1 MSVFTNDEPWKCLHE
16 HCWIWQLG
24 FVGQVGHKPKHQHQE
39 KMLFLS
45 HSSMSFFDFFL
56 FCKWNGS
63 RRTERTLP
71 YSVEGNVEILHRAP
85 TRYHHPLS
93 FTDEHHLM
101 FFLKRHEWHFIIWI
115 YHNSNWHRAAANR
128 STENNTSQQ
137 CGNKSNSEHN
147 LIRFCF

>member
-1 MSVFTNDEPWKCLHE
+1 MFTWTLLNMAIRVCRAGWTQTKT
-16 HCWIWQLG
+16 
-24 FVGQVGHKPKHQHQE
+24 QHQE

-71 YSVEGNVEILHRAP
+71 YSVEGNAEILHRAP

-147 LIRFCF
+147 LIYPKGCPSQHHIKTW